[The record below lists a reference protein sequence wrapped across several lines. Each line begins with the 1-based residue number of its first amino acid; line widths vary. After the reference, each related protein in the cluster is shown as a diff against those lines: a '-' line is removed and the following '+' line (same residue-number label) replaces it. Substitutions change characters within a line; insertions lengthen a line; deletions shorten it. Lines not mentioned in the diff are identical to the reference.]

1 MVLHTSRLNWG
12 FNLLRVCVHCAIYET
27 HLVSWFCRDLCLIG
41 GWRGSISHG
50 YICIVLYIY
59 RCAKFGVAVF
69 KASML
74 NWGVG
79 VNLLWVYV
87 HCSIYIYRYVIR
99 CAKFGVVVFKV
110 CMLDRGRGGGKSA
123 IGICA
128 LCYIY
133 LPVDLPSL
141 V

>member
-1 MVLHTSRLNWG
+1 M
-12 FNLLRVCVHCAIYET
+12 
-27 HLVSWFCRDLCLIG
+27 IG
-41 GWRGSISHG
+41 GWGSICYG
-50 YICIVLYIY
+50 YMCIVLYTY
-59 RCAKFGVAVF
+59 R
-69 KASML
+69 
-74 NWGVG
+74 
-79 VNLLWVYV
+79 
-87 HCSIYIYRYVIR
+87 SIIR

-110 CMLDRGRGGGKSA
+110 SMLDWRRVWGKSA